1 MKRQLSANDPEDF
14 AITENILLLFNE
26 HDTKI
31 ALNWGDHTER
41 SHVKESNNVST

>member
-1 MKRQLSANDPEDF
+1 MQRQQSTRSHDDF
-14 AITENILLLFNE
+14 AIADYVLLLFNE

-41 SHVKESNNVST
+41 SHVKESNNVCT